1 MISNPD
7 LETIVNYTNLTIDS
21 TSYALLQKAQPTSA
35 AVKRSY
41 SMLSILLR
49 KDRKF
54 DVKNMKNY
62 MVLYYNKKSV

>member
-35 AVKRSY
+35 AVKRLY

-62 MVLYYNKKSV
+62 MMLYYNKKSV